1 MKRIFLTLM
10 LAALPALAIA
20 AGNEAAPTD
29 LDPVSNKRAVEL
41 SQQLR
46 CLVCQNQ
53 TIADSHAEL
62 AVDLKNQIN
71 EQIRAGRSDKEIID
85 FMVQRYGDFVLYKP
99 PFKAETALLWVGPI
113 LLLVLGVGVYFL
125 QLRRRRVRI
134 DERPLSEAERREAD
148 RLLGLGKTEDSSK

>member
-85 FMVQRYGDFVLYKP
+85 FMVQRYGDFVLYRP
-99 PFKAETALLWVGPI
+99 PVKTSTWLLWGGPA
-113 LLLVLGVGVYFL
+113 LLLVGGALGLGLV
-125 QLRRRRVRI
+125 LRRRQKM
-134 DERPLSEAERREAD
+134 AAD
-148 RLLGLGKTEDSSK
+148 AFDPDTPDDDDDRAGQQTPADPTR

>member
-1 MKRIFLTLM
+1 MKRILLTL
-10 LAALPALAIA
+10 LTAALPALAGA
-20 AGNEAAPTD
+20 AGNQAAPTE
-29 LDPVSNKRAVEL
+29 LDPVANKRAVEL

-71 EQIRAGRSDKEIID
+71 EQIRAGRSDREIID

-99 PFKAETALLWVGPI
+99 PFKTETLLLWVGPA
-113 LLLVLGVGVYFL
+113 LLLVLGLSVYFL
-125 QLRRRRVRI
+125 QLRRRRTRI